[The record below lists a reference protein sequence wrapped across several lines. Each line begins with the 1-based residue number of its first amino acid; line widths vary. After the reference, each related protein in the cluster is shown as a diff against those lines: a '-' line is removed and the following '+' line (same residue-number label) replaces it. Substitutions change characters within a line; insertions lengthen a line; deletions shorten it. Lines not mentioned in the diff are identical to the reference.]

1 MFTLCVWKNA
11 SGKKAFEKI
20 IPRKVTLW
28 KYVPKKNCFRKN
40 APRKIVLLDFWFC
53 LLFFICFYHVTYA
66 FQSVSTLCICLNAKE
81 LLAQNRRHIWSLSD
95 CNGNRTQN
103 HLVRK
108 QTLNHLAK
116 LASLAKWL
124 SVRLRTNWLW
134 IRVSLQSLKHLIVA
148 HFPNFHSN

>member
-1 MFTLCVWKNA
+1 M
-11 SGKKAFEKI
+11 SGKCLRKKSPRENYPPESYPQEICPQEKL
-20 IPRKVTLW
+20 PPEKC
-28 KYVPKKNCFRKN
+28 PPKNCFTR
-40 APRKIVLLDFWFC
+40 F
-53 LLFFICFYHVTYA
+53 LFLFVIFYLCFYHVTYA

-103 HLVRK
+103 QLVRK

-134 IRVSLQSLKHLIVA
+134 IRVWLQSLKHLIVA